1 MASLLTPKSNIY
13 QFSTTPLYC
22 WKNLDSNPWDSPL
35 TSTNDPGTLISSS
48 SVSMSIELPASAN
61 QQLYMKYGALVECGN
76 GRVIVGAPG
85 WNQTGQSNEGL
96 FEVFNIT
103 GNFLTTISNPA
114 GATGGF
120 KFAQT
125 GAIGCD
131 RIVLGPVYTS
141 STYKL
146 PMYDLE
152 GTFLQYLEAPD
163 GMSGDLSS
171 GAGMWIQE
179 DRVFYSGG
187 TGIMI
192 WDIHGNFL
200 DYIADTSDRVSAGEG
215 LIHAGY
221 NDDMYDMGGQ
231 LVNGAVL
238 PDAAGTSATGGVCIT
253 SHSLHACRGSLPIN
267 GSTYQEVEDS
277 DLESTLGSNIH
288 FMPYADGLQNNKGRL
303 VAASEN
309 YQYVARSVMFGSDY
323 DDYNDYGGVVL
334 HSFHG
339 DNLITY
345 GTKWMFPSWQ
355 YDQPNPPYNNFGT
368 ALSMDLAYVWGGAS
382 FVDSS
387 SGNTNYTNDY
397 GIAAFK
403 AVGTSTAF
411 TPQQSMWANL
421 S

>member
-1 MASLLTPKSNIY
+1 MASLLTPKSHIY

-22 WKNLDSNPWDSPL
+22 WKNLDSTPWDTALS
-35 TSTNDPGTLISSS
+35 STNSPGTLVSSGY
-48 SVSMSIELPASAN
+48 SMTSELPASAN
-61 QQLYMKYGALVECGN
+61 QQLYMKYGGLVECGN
-76 GRVIVGAPG
+76 GRTIVGAPG
-85 WNQTGQSNEGL
+85 WNQSGQSDEGL
-96 FEVFNIT
+96 FELFNIE
-103 GNFLTTISNPA
+103 GNFLGTISNPA

-171 GAGMWIQE
+171 GVGMWIQE
-179 DRVFYSGG
+179 DRVIYSGG

-200 DYIADTSDRVSAGEG
+200 DYIADTSDRVNAGEG

-221 NDDMYDMGGQ
+221 GDDMYDMGGQ
-231 LVNGAVL
+231 LVNGAIL
-238 PDAAGTSATGGVCIT
+238 PDSVSTGAVGGICIT
-253 SHSLHACRGSLPIN
+253 SQSIHTSMGSLAIDA
-267 GSTYQEVEDS
+267 GTYQEVE
-277 DLESTLGSNIH
+277 ESEIEVAGTSQSTYLYLQ
-288 FMPYADGLQNNKGRL
+288 PYADGGQNNKGRL
-303 VAASEN
+303 VAASDN
-309 YQYVARSVMFGSDY
+309 YQFVARSVAYGSSY
-323 DDYNDYGGVVL
+323 QQAGGITL
-334 HSFHG
+334 HSLG
-339 DNLITY
+339 GTRLINNSAQY
-345 GTKWMFPSWQ
+345 YWIYPYWHQLYPSTIE
-355 YDQPNPPYNNFGT
+355 DNFGT
-368 ALSMDLAYVWGGAS
+368 AISMDLGWVWGG
-382 FVDSS
+382 SS
-387 SGNTNYTNDY
+387 YITNDTSGNYPNYGGVAY
-397 GIAAFK
+397 K
-403 AVGTSTAF
+403 YVGASAF